1 MLRVILEELRK
12 VLLLLNILDALIQSC
27 AEGLNSNTSGNPN
40 NNIAVQSAVSQ
51 ELLNSTQQQ
60 SQQLSPVVT
69 NVNGFKMSVITV
81 ENVSIGGLQRRRA
94 IAQDKFGVTV
104 LQGEP
109 SFSSND
115 QILIDELVF
124 YIQQNNLKAN

>member
-1 MLRVILEELRK
+1 
-12 VLLLLNILDALIQSC
+12 
-27 AEGLNSNTSGNPN
+27 
-40 NNIAVQSAVSQ
+40 
-51 ELLNSTQQQ
+51 
-60 SQQLSPVVT
+60 
-69 NVNGFKMSVITV
+69 MSVITV
-81 ENVSIGGLQRRRA
+81 ENVNIGGLQRRRA